1 MGWSC
6 FSFSPFCMS
15 ISAHRGEA
23 PFLCLENWND
33 SVRFSIEGKEIGG
46 LEIEGYIEDKKL
58 AYDLY
63 FNQAYI
69 DEQTMM
75 NIAKSLKLNH

>member
-33 SVRFSIEGKEIGG
+33 SVRFSIEEKEIGG
-46 LEIEGYIEDKKL
+46 LEIEGYIKIKNWHMICTL
-58 AYDLY
+58 TKR
-63 FNQAYI
+63 I
-69 DEQTMM
+69 
-75 NIAKSLKLNH
+75 